1 MSKKKLF
8 VPADILRTFK
18 AYFPDVEATKV
29 AWSWEV
35 PYKIYEAEFEHEG
48 KQHEVE
54 ITVTGHLLLTE
65 TNISLEDVPD
75 ALLDIVQARYPDYL
89 IEEAELVEWGN
100 DDMYYEFN
108 LKHKEDDSKTF
119 EAQFR
124 EDGMFV
130 AKGEDL

>member
-1 MSKKKLF
+1 MSTTKIF

-18 AYFPDVEATKV
+18 AYFPDVEATAV
-29 AWSWEV
+29 TWGWEV
-35 PYKIYEAEFEHEG
+35 PNKIYEAEFEHEG

-75 ALLDIVQARYPDYL
+75 AILDAVQAKYPEYL
-89 IEEAELVEWGN
+89 IEEAELVVWGN
-100 DDMYYEFN
+100 DDTCYEFD
-108 LKHKEDDSKTF
+108 LKHKEDESKTL
-119 EAQFR
+119 EVQFR

-130 AKGEDL
+130 AEGDDL